1 VRQTRLIAGIDPAI
15 PDDRAPRRRRRLVFT
30 AALVLV
36 AIGIVMAIDRL
47 APAPAAPAPA
57 AAPAMRH
64 GYGPA
69 TYAAAL
75 TRADED
81 VLLGEERVAREP
93 AQWVFQEY
101 LAQALLVRARLTG
114 SFIDLAHAD
123 AALAHGLASAPP
135 NTGPRL
141 MAAIGAMAIHRLGSV
156 TALLDAHDT
165 AVVPAG
171 SAERAEVLALRGD
184 RAFYAG
190 DIAAA
195 RRAYAAAMRIHAA
208 AGIAVRL
215 ANLYRAQ
222 GEFAA
227 AEAQIAAALAMTK
240 TPSRALHADL
250 LLQQGAIRLSYG
262 DWSGAQTLFAAADHL
277 FPGNWRTQA
286 LLAQMA
292 AVRGDT
298 AGAEGLYRTILAGN
312 PAEPPPE
319 IMDALAA
326 LYRAGGNIAASRA
339 WADRAAA
346 RWATRMALLPEA
358 AVGHALEHELVFGT
372 PARALALARQNVA
385 ARPYGDTNILLAR
398 ALLQNG
404 DPAAAVAVLA
414 RVAASGWR
422 SADQYA
428 LLAQAQ
434 ALLGHGDAADAAQ
447 ARALAINP
455 RALDPALPL
464 LWFGTH

>member
-1 VRQTRLIAGIDPAI
+1 MRQTRLIVGIDPAT
-15 PDDRAPRRRRRLVFT
+15 PHDSAPHLRRRLVFV
-30 AALVLV
+30 AALILV
-36 AIGIVMAIDRL
+36 AIGIVIAIDRL
-47 APAPAAPAPA
+47 PPVPAPASA
-57 AAPAMRH
+57 AQLR
-64 GYGPA
+64 YGFGPP

-81 VLLGEERVAREP
+81 VLLGAERVAREP

-114 SFIDLAHAD
+114 SFIDLARAD

-135 NTGPRL
+135 HTGPQL
-141 MAAIGAMAIHRLGSV
+141 MAAIGAMTIHRLGSI
-156 TALLDAHDT
+156 TALLDAHDA
-165 AVVPAG
+165 AVIPADA
-171 SAERAEVLALRGD
+171 AERADVLALRGD
-184 RAFYAG
+184 TAFYAG
-190 DIAAA
+190 DSAAA
-195 RRAYAAAMRIHAA
+195 RRAYAAAMRMRAA

-215 ANLYRAQ
+215 ANLYRTR

-227 AEAQIAAALAMTK
+227 AQAQIAAALAMTK
-240 TPSRALHADL
+240 APSRALHADL
-250 LLQQGAIRLSYG
+250 LLQQGAIRLSCG
-262 DWSGAQTLFAAADHL
+262 DWPGAQTLFAAANHV

-298 AGAEGLYRTILAGN
+298 AAAEGLYRTILAGS

-326 LYRAGGNIAASRA
+326 LYRAGGNTAASRI

-346 RWATRMALLPEA
+346 GWATRMALLPEA

-398 ALLQNG
+398 ALLQND
-404 DPAAAVAVLA
+404 DPAAAAAVLGQ
-414 RVAASGWR
+414 VAASGWR

-428 LLAQAQ
+428 LLAQAE
-434 ALLGHGDAADAAQ
+434 ALLGHNDAADAAQ
-447 ARALAINP
+447 ALALAINP